1 MCGSVAICWLLLL
14 AQRTQASPHPIGYHL
29 HKLPL
34 GPLLYLRDYLDDTN
48 GLQPMMTIR
57 AHCLQTAP
65 ETQTHPDM
73 ASVQSTMHY
82 AYGQHTLCISKVW
95 RRAKVLFCH
104 SASAA
109 ETASSAATLGT
120 QLRNQSG

>member
-73 ASVQSTMHY
+73 ASVQSTMLY
-82 AYGQHTLCISKVW
+82 AYGQHSVHIESVAPCQSALLPLCVCRGNCI
-95 RRAKVLFCH
+95 FCSDARH
-104 SASAA
+104 TVA
-109 ETASSAATLGT
+109 
-120 QLRNQSG
+120 